1 MDEETLLGL
10 TSAEAEARMAAGEG
24 NADTL
29 PPTKSVG
36 AILRDNLVT
45 PFNILNLVLALL
57 VIVAGSWKNT
67 LFLGVIFWNAV
78 IGTVQELRAKA
89 VIDKLSLIAAPHAKV
104 IRDGQERFLA
114 LEELVRGDIVKLGP
128 GDQVGADCAIVQGTC
143 RMDESLLTGESDP
156 VERGVGETL
165 LSGSYLVSGHCLAQV
180 VHVGEENYAARI
192 TAEAKYIKRP
202 KSEIMDCV
210 NRIIKY
216 VGYALGPIG
225 AALFIRQCFF
235 TDSTW
240 REAVVST
247 VAAMVGMIPEGLV
260 LLTSVVLAVSVV
272 RLSSRGALAQDLH
285 SVEMLARVDTL
296 CLDKTG
302 TLTTGEFTVTALTP
316 VAGFE
321 EERLRSGLAALLAA
335 TGDDNPTGR
344 ALAAWAGEAPDWGVK
359 NAAPFQSD
367 RKWSGGS
374 FENGETWVMG
384 AAERLFPQGLGELEE
399 RRLDLARQGLRV
411 VALGVAQGELGPDGA
426 LPEGLVPAGLIALSD
441 TLRPSAA
448 ETLDYFRQ
456 QGVALKIISGDDPR
470 TVADLARQAQFFAQG
485 DGEELWVDAS
495 TLPDEAATRAAA
507 EQYAIF
513 GRVTPQQKLWL
524 VQALQAAGHT
534 VAMTGDGVNDVLALR
549 ESDCGVAMAAGS
561 EAARNVSQIVLM
573 GSDFSAMPAV
583 VAEGRRAI
591 NNLQRSSALFL
602 TKTCFSALLAVCF
615 LFLAVGYPFAPIQLT
630 LISSLT
636 IGVPSFFLAL
646 EPNKERIRGRFR
658 DNVFA
663 RALPGGVSM
672 ASAVLW
678 CVALMG
684 PLGMSDAEFSTAC
697 VLAVGFGGLV
707 NLYFISA
714 PLNWPRRLLL
724 WAMAAGF
731 ALGAWLFSGLF
742 SLALPLDVRLWP
754 LLGALAAWTIAA
766 QLVLRWAIGR
776 YGRKKTPAV

>member
-1 MDEETLLGL
+1 MDEEPLLGL
-10 TSAEAEARMAAGEG
+10 TSQEAQARMAAGEG

-45 PFNILNLVLALL
+45 PFNILNLALAVL
-57 VIVAGSWKNT
+57 VMVAGSWKNT

-89 VIDKLSLIAAPHAKV
+89 VVDKLSLIAAPHAKV

-114 LEELVRGDIVKLGP
+114 LEELVRGDVVKLGP
-128 GDQVGADCAIVQGTC
+128 GDQVGADCVILRGAC

-165 LSGSYLVSGHCLAQV
+165 LSGSYLFSGHCLAQV
-180 VHVGEENYAARI
+180 VHVGAENYAAQI

-202 KSEIMDCV
+202 SSEIMDCV

-216 VGYALGPIG
+216 VGFVLGPVG

-272 RLSSRGALAQDLH
+272 RLSRRGALAQDLH

-316 VAGFE
+316 AAGFDE
-321 EERLRSGLAALLAA
+321 ARVKAGLAALLCA
-335 TGDDNPTGR
+335 TGDENPTGR
-344 ALAAWAGEAPDWGVK
+344 ALAAYAGQPPDWSVK

-399 RRLDLARQGLRV
+399 QRLALSAQGLRV
-411 VALGVAQGELGPDGA
+411 VALGYAKGELGPEET
-426 LPEGLVPAGLIALSD
+426 LPEDLAPAGFVALSD
-441 TLRPSAA
+441 KLRPSAA
-448 ETLDYFRQ
+448 EMLSYFRD
-456 QGVALKIISGDDPR
+456 QGVELKIISGDDPR
-470 TVADLARQAQFFAQG
+470 TVANLARQAHFYAEG
-485 DGEELWVDAS
+485 DSEGLWVDAS
-495 TLPDEAATRAAA
+495 TLPDEAATKAAA
-507 EQYAIF
+507 EKYAIF
-513 GRVTPQQKLWL
+513 GRVTPKQKLWL
-524 VQALQAAGHT
+524 VQALKSAGHT

-602 TKTCFSALLAVCF
+602 TKTCFSVILAVCF
-615 LFLAVGYPFAPIQLT
+615 LFLAVGYPFQPIQLT
-630 LISSLT
+630 LISALT
-636 IGVPSFFLAL
+636 IGAPSFLLAL
-646 EPNKERIRGRFR
+646 EPNKERIRGRFQ
-658 DNVFA
+658 DNVFS
-663 RALPGGVSM
+663 RALPGGIAM
-672 ASAVLW
+672 ATSVLW

-684 PLGMSDAEFSTAC
+684 TLGMSDAELSTLC
-697 VLAVGFGGLV
+697 VLLVGFGGLV
-707 NLYFISA
+707 NLYFVSA
-714 PLNWPRRLLL
+714 PLDLPRGLLL
-724 WAMAAGF
+724 GAMTAGF
-731 ALGAWLFSGLF
+731 CLGAWLLGDLF
-742 SLALPLDVRLWP
+742 SLSLPLDGRLWP
-754 LLGALAAWTIAA
+754 VLGGLMAWSVAVQALLQHW
-766 QLVLRWAIGR
+766 GR
-776 YGRKKTPAV
+776 HRRKKA